1 MVGTYDLDAFDH
13 LAEATL
19 EGRIDHPPSVPRL
32 TEGDVTMT
40 LLVVGG
46 TSRVGRV
53 LVPLALRSRP
63 VRVTTRD
70 VGSPIARD
78 LAAAGAEVVA
88 ADLRDRASLT
98 RATRGVTAV
107 VASAHGFP
115 GVGDNDVESVD
126 RSGHRNLI
134 GAVRSAGASR
144 FVYISA
150 VGAAPDHPIDLF
162 RAKYEIE
169 QALASSDLEW
179 TVLRATAFMESW
191 AAMVGDPIRSGRR
204 ATVFGRGENPI
215 NLVAAGDV
223 ARLAVRLLDDM
234 TSIREIV
241 ELGGPENLSMNE
253 VVHRFGVATGTTP
266 KVRHVSPA
274 MMAVMRATAGRFNR
288 PLARRITAGLVMDT
302 VPLTF
307 DAAPTLARW
316 PMPVTALDDVIR
328 ASA

>member
-1 MVGTYDLDAFDH
+1 
-13 LAEATL
+13 
-19 EGRIDHPPSVPRL
+19 
-32 TEGDVTMT
+32 
-40 LLVVGG
+40 
-46 TSRVGRV
+46 
-53 LVPLALRSRP
+53 

-134 GAVRSAGASR
+134 GAVRSACASR
-144 FVYISA
+144 FIYISA